1 MDAEFFLNPERAVQ
15 NRIIRLLQKYNGY
28 EYIGSLKDTENT
40 NIREDVLRKF
50 LMERQELTSV
60 QATEAIR
67 KLKEVAICSNKEAL
81 YNSNKAVYNTL
92 RYPVSLSQ
100 GVSFLSLIEVTLSKL
115 VPRRCITFINYRT
128 IDN

>member
-1 MDAEFFLNPERAVQ
+1 MDAEFFLKPERAVQ

-28 EYIGSLKDTENT
+28 EYIGNLKDTENT

-81 YNSNKAVYNTL
+81 YNSNKQQGCVQYS
-92 RYPVSLSQ
+92 SL
-100 GVSFLSLIEVTLSKL
+100 
-115 VPRRCITFINYRT
+115 PCITKPGCLVFVTNRSNFVKVGSETLYNFYKLPNY
-128 IDN
+128 

>member
-28 EYIGSLKDTENT
+28 EYIGNLKDTENT

>member
-1 MDAEFFLNPERAVQ
+1 MYTEPSTNTERAVQ
-15 NRIIRLLQKYNGY
+15 NRIIRLLQEYNGY
-28 EYIGSLKDTENT
+28 EYIGNLKDTENT

-50 LMERQELTSV
+50 LMERQELASV

-67 KLKEVAICSNKEAL
+67 KLTEVAICSNKEVL

-92 RYPVSLSQ
+92 RYPVSVSQ

-115 VPRRCITFINYRT
+115 VPKRCITFINYRT